1 MNDVSKRP
9 IPTDYSSSCETIH
22 GDVHHHNYDKDFDP
36 NKWRF
41 SVERITLFI
50 CVTVLLSQI
59 IWICG
64 WQTQNLRY
72 NKDMK
77 KYQTKRLERLLRSES
92 QQLNYILAVMLTEFE
107 KAMKEEPERMR
118 SEYGDYLF
126 HYIGSLTHE
135 KDNVIS

>member
-1 MNDVSKRP
+1 
-9 IPTDYSSSCETIH
+9 
-22 GDVHHHNYDKDFDP
+22 
-36 NKWRF
+36 
-41 SVERITLFI
+41 
-50 CVTVLLSQI
+50 
-59 IWICG
+59 
-64 WQTQNLRY
+64 
-72 NKDMK
+72 MK

-135 KDNVIS
+135 KDNVRS